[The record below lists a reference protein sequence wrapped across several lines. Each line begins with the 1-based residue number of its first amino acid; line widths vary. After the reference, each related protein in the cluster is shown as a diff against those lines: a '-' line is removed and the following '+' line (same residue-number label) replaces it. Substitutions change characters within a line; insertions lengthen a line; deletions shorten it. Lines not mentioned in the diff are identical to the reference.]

1 MIIGIAVMLV
11 VGLILATGW
20 WNEVN
25 KNRELKQQLR
35 DEQEAKAK
43 LLPKDESK
51 EPEIEIGIQV
61 KRRYY
66 RPVTATTYRNLFDID
81 VNGSR
86 VLEHLTQIFC
96 KSTYV
101 RGGQDA
107 ERESCFRAGERSVVE
122 FIIKQVNRAND
133 PNYKEETQSNEWV
146 EQFNKRTNPNNY

>member
-51 EPEIEIGIQV
+51 EPEIEIGIQI

-66 RPVTATTYRNLFDID
+66 RPVTAETYRNLFDLD
-81 VNGSR
+81 VNGVR
-86 VLEHLTQIFC
+86 VLEHLTTLFC

-101 RGGQDA
+101 RGGQEA

-122 FIIKQVNRAND
+122 FIIKQINRAND
-133 PNYKEETQSNEWV
+133 PNYKEEVND
-146 EQFNKRTNPNNY
+146 

>member
-1 MIIGIAVMLV
+1 MIIGLAVMLV

-25 KNRELKQQLR
+25 KNRELKQQLT

-43 LLPKDESK
+43 LLPKDKSN

-66 RPVTATTYRNLFDID
+66 RPVTAETYRNLFDID
-81 VNGSR
+81 VNGVR
-86 VLEHLTQIFC
+86 VLEHLTSIFC

-101 RGGQDA
+101 RGGQEA

-122 FIIKQVNRAND
+122 FIIKQINRAND
-133 PNYKEETQSNEWV
+133 PNYKEEVND
-146 EQFNKRTNPNNY
+146 

>member
-1 MIIGIAVMLV
+1 MIIGLAVMLV

-25 KNRELKQQLR
+25 KNRELKQQLT

-43 LLPKDESK
+43 LLPKDKSK
-51 EPEIEIGIQV
+51 EPEIETGIQV

-66 RPVTATTYRNLFDID
+66 RPVTAETYRNLFDLD
-81 VNGSR
+81 VNGVR
-86 VLEHLTQIFC
+86 VLEHLTSIFC

-101 RGGQDA
+101 RGGQEA

-122 FIIKQVNRAND
+122 FIIKQINRAND
-133 PNYKEETQSNEWV
+133 PNYKEEVND
-146 EQFNKRTNPNNY
+146 

>member
-51 EPEIEIGIQV
+51 EPEVETGIQV

-66 RPVTATTYRNLFDID
+66 RPVTAETYRNLFDID
-81 VNGSR
+81 VNGVR
-86 VLEHLTQIFC
+86 VLEHLTSIFC

-101 RGGQDA
+101 RGGQEA

-122 FIIKQVNRAND
+122 FIIKQINRAND
-133 PNYKEETQSNEWV
+133 PNYKEEVND
-146 EQFNKRTNPNNY
+146 

>member
-1 MIIGIAVMLV
+1 MIIGLAVMLV

-51 EPEIEIGIQV
+51 DPEVETGIQV

-66 RPVTATTYRNLFDID
+66 RPVTAETYRNLFDLD
-81 VNGSR
+81 VNGVR
-86 VLEHLTQIFC
+86 VLEHLTSIFC

-101 RGGQDA
+101 RGGQEA

-122 FIIKQVNRAND
+122 FIIKQINRAND
-133 PNYKEETQSNEWV
+133 PNYKEEVND
-146 EQFNKRTNPNNY
+146 

>member
-25 KNRELKQQLR
+25 KNRELEQQLM
-35 DEQEAKAK
+35 DEQETKAK

-61 KRRYY
+61 KRRYC
-66 RPVTATTYRNLFDID
+66 RPVTAETYRNLFDLD
-81 VNGSR
+81 VNGVR

-101 RGGQDA
+101 RGGQEA

-122 FIIKQVNRAND
+122 FIIKQINRAND
-133 PNYKEETQSNEWV
+133 PNYKEEVND
-146 EQFNKRTNPNNY
+146 

>member
-1 MIIGIAVMLV
+1 MIIGLAVMLV

-25 KNRELKQQLR
+25 KNRELKQQLT

-43 LLPKDESK
+43 LLPKDKSN

-66 RPVTATTYRNLFDID
+66 RPVTAETYRNLFDLD
-81 VNGSR
+81 VNGLR

-101 RGGQDA
+101 RGGQEA

-133 PNYKEETQSNEWV
+133 PDYKEETQSNEWV

>member
-51 EPEIEIGIQV
+51 DPEVETGIQV

-66 RPVTATTYRNLFDID
+66 RPVTAETYRNLFDID
-81 VNGSR
+81 VNGVR
-86 VLEHLTQIFC
+86 VLEHLTSIFC

-101 RGGQDA
+101 RGGQEA

-122 FIIKQVNRAND
+122 FIIKQINRAND
-133 PNYKEETQSNEWV
+133 PNYKEEVND
-146 EQFNKRTNPNNY
+146 

>member
-1 MIIGIAVMLV
+1 MIIGIAVMLI

-25 KNRELKQQLR
+25 KNRELKQQLM

-51 EPEIEIGIQV
+51 EPEVETGIQV

-66 RPVTATTYRNLFDID
+66 RPVTAATYRNLFDLD
-81 VNGSR
+81 VNGVR
-86 VLEHLTQIFC
+86 VLEHLTSIFC

-101 RGGQDA
+101 RGGQEA

-122 FIIKQVNRAND
+122 FIIKQINRAND
-133 PNYKEETQSNEWV
+133 PNYKEEVND
-146 EQFNKRTNPNNY
+146 

>member
-51 EPEIEIGIQV
+51 EPEIETGMQI

-66 RPVTATTYRNLFDID
+66 RPVTAATYRNLFDID
-81 VNGSR
+81 VNGVR
-86 VLEHLTQIFC
+86 VLEHLTSLFC

-107 ERESCFRAGERSVVE
+107 ERESCFRAGERNVVE

>member
-25 KNRELKQQLR
+25 KNRELKQQLI

-51 EPEIEIGIQV
+51 DPEVETGIQV

-66 RPVTATTYRNLFDID
+66 RPVTAETYRNLFDLD
-81 VNGSR
+81 VNGVR
-86 VLEHLTQIFC
+86 VLEHLTSIFC

-101 RGGQDA
+101 RGGQEA

-122 FIIKQVNRAND
+122 FIIKQINRAND
-133 PNYKEETQSNEWV
+133 PNYKEEVND
-146 EQFNKRTNPNNY
+146 

>member
-1 MIIGIAVMLV
+1 MIIGLAVMLV

-25 KNRELKQQLR
+25 KNRELKQQLI

-51 EPEIEIGIQV
+51 DPEIETGIQV

-66 RPVTATTYRNLFDID
+66 RPVTAETYRNLFDID
-81 VNGSR
+81 VNGVR
-86 VLEHLTQIFC
+86 VLEHLTSIFC

-101 RGGQDA
+101 RGGQEA

-122 FIIKQVNRAND
+122 FIIKQINRAND
-133 PNYKEETQSNEWV
+133 PNYKEEVND
-146 EQFNKRTNPNNY
+146 

>member
-1 MIIGIAVMLV
+1 MIIGLAVMLV

-25 KNRELKQQLR
+25 KNRELKQQLM

-51 EPEIEIGIQV
+51 ELEVETGIQV

-66 RPVTATTYRNLFDID
+66 RPVTAETYRNLFDLD
-81 VNGSR
+81 VNGVR
-86 VLEHLTQIFC
+86 VLEHLTSIFC

-101 RGGQDA
+101 RGGQEA

-122 FIIKQVNRAND
+122 FIIKQINRAND
-133 PNYKEETQSNEWV
+133 PNYKEEVND
-146 EQFNKRTNPNNY
+146 

>member
-1 MIIGIAVMLV
+1 MIIGLAVMLV

-25 KNRELKQQLR
+25 KNRELKQQLI

-43 LLPKDESK
+43 LLPKDKSN

-66 RPVTATTYRNLFDID
+66 RPVTAETYRCLFDLD
-81 VNGSR
+81 VNGVR
-86 VLEHLTQIFC
+86 VLEHLTSIFC

-101 RGGQDA
+101 RGGQEA

-122 FIIKQVNRAND
+122 FIIKQINRAND
-133 PNYKEETQSNEWV
+133 PNYKEEVND
-146 EQFNKRTNPNNY
+146 

>member
-1 MIIGIAVMLV
+1 MIIFLAVMLV

-25 KNRELKQQLR
+25 KNRELKQQLI

-43 LLPKDESK
+43 LLPKDKSN

-66 RPVTATTYRNLFDID
+66 RPVTAETYRNLFDID
-81 VNGSR
+81 VNGVR
-86 VLEHLTQIFC
+86 VLEHLTSIFC

-101 RGGQDA
+101 RGGQEA

-122 FIIKQVNRAND
+122 FIIKQINRAND

>member
-1 MIIGIAVMLV
+1 MIIGLAVMLV

-51 EPEIEIGIQV
+51 EPEIETGIQV

-66 RPVTATTYRNLFDID
+66 RPVTAETYRNLFDID
-81 VNGSR
+81 VNGVR
-86 VLEHLTQIFC
+86 VLEHLTSIFC

-101 RGGQDA
+101 RGGQEA

-122 FIIKQVNRAND
+122 FIIKQINRAND

>member
-25 KNRELKQQLR
+25 KNRELKQQLI

-51 EPEIEIGIQV
+51 DPEVETGIQV

-66 RPVTATTYRNLFDID
+66 RPVTAETYRNLFDID
-81 VNGSR
+81 VNGVR
-86 VLEHLTQIFC
+86 VLEHLTSIFC

-101 RGGQDA
+101 RGGQEA

-122 FIIKQVNRAND
+122 FIIKQINRAND
-133 PNYKEETQSNEWV
+133 PNYKEEVND
-146 EQFNKRTNPNNY
+146 

>member
-25 KNRELKQQLR
+25 KNRELKQQLI

-43 LLPKDESK
+43 LLPKDKSK
-51 EPEIEIGIQV
+51 EPEIETGIQV

-66 RPVTATTYRNLFDID
+66 RPVTAETYRNLFDIN
-81 VNGSR
+81 VNGVR
-86 VLEHLTQIFC
+86 VLEHLTSIFC

-101 RGGQDA
+101 RGGQEA

-122 FIIKQVNRAND
+122 FIIKQINRAND
-133 PNYKEETQSNEWV
+133 PNYKEEVND
-146 EQFNKRTNPNNY
+146 

>member
-66 RPVTATTYRNLFDID
+66 RPVTAETYRNLFDID
-81 VNGSR
+81 VNGVR
-86 VLEHLTQIFC
+86 VLEHLTSIFC

-107 ERESCFRAGERSVVE
+107 ERESCFRAGERNVVE

>member
-1 MIIGIAVMLV
+1 MIIGLAVMLV

-25 KNRELKQQLR
+25 KNRELKQQLI

-51 EPEIEIGIQV
+51 EPEIETGIQV

-66 RPVTATTYRNLFDID
+66 RPVTAETYRNLFDLD
-81 VNGSR
+81 VNGVR
-86 VLEHLTQIFC
+86 VLEHLTSIFC

-101 RGGQDA
+101 RGGQEA

-122 FIIKQVNRAND
+122 FIIKQINRAND
-133 PNYKEETQSNEWV
+133 PNYKEEVND
-146 EQFNKRTNPNNY
+146 

>member
-1 MIIGIAVMLV
+1 MIIGLAVMLV

-25 KNRELKQQLR
+25 KNRELKQQLM

-51 EPEIEIGIQV
+51 EPEIETGIQV

-66 RPVTATTYRNLFDID
+66 RPVTAETYRNLFDLD
-81 VNGSR
+81 VNGVR
-86 VLEHLTQIFC
+86 VLEHLTSIFC

-101 RGGQDA
+101 RGGQEA

-122 FIIKQVNRAND
+122 FIIKQINRAND
-133 PNYKEETQSNEWV
+133 PNYKEEVND
-146 EQFNKRTNPNNY
+146 